1 MFNLINK
8 QLIML
13 TLVVFLLSGCSVQ
26 NKLKWADDKLG
37 EIFFS
42 EIEQKNDIASSTEK
56 VDFKKLTKEQKEK
69 IDNWLK
75 QNNFN
80 RYGDD
85 INTRY
90 ASGTPL
96 FSTSTS
102 EALNRFEYIIKK
114 VPDILNK
121 IKN

>member
-8 QLIML
+8 QLIIL
-13 TLVVFLLSGCSVQ
+13 ILVVFLLSGCAVQ

-42 EIEQKNDIASSTEK
+42 EIKQENNTASSTKK
-56 VDFKKLTKEQKEK
+56 VNFKKLTKEQKEK

-75 QNNFN
+75 QNDFN
-80 RYGDD
+80 RYGDKTD
-85 INTRY
+85 IRY

-114 VPDILNK
+114 IPDILNK